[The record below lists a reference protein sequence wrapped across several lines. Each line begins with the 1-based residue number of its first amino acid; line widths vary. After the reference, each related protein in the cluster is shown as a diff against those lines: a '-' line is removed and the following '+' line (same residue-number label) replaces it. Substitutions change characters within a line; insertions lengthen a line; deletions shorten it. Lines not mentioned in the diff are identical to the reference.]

1 MKYFNLEY
9 LSLNNPYM
17 KGIIRAVVNAVP
29 EMKIGKKY
37 TLKQMAE
44 LGEKGAWNG
53 NAKQLNKRTGRTFKD
68 LVLDDIPN
76 IVCVSEYG
84 EYPLKYMKIR

>member
-9 LSLNNPYM
+9 LSLKNPYM

-37 TLKQMAE
+37 TLKQMTE
-44 LGEKGAWNG
+44 LGEKSAWNG
-53 NAKQLNKRTGRTFKD
+53 DAKQLNKRAGKTFRD
-68 LVLDDIPN
+68 LVLEDISN
-76 IVCVSEYG
+76 LVCVSEDG